1 MDNCNDSN
9 DDRSLASL
17 IGRAAPEPWAEGDNI
32 PWNEEG
38 FSERMLRE
46 HLTQD
51 HDMASRRSGTIDA
64 QVRWI
69 DEELLG
75 RRPSRIL
82 DLGCGPGLYARR
94 LALLGHEVLG
104 VDFSPASI
112 RHARK
117 EAAESGSGERAPR
130 FTLADLREADYGGP
144 HDLAMQIFGE
154 LNVFKPEDAALVL
167 GKAARALAPGG
178 RLLLEAHGFEA
189 IEALGRSGS
198 SWSASRGGLFSP
210 EPHICLIE
218 RHWDV
223 RRAVATIRYDIVD
236 AARAKVIHYAQSLQ
250 AWTEEGYRR
259 LLSEAGFADVEFRPA
274 FGDAPASPGLFALTA
289 SKRRSRP

>member
-1 MDNCNDSN
+1 MNNFNDSN
-9 DDRSLASL
+9 ENGSLASL

-38 FSERMLRE
+38 FSERMLSE

-82 DLGCGPGLYARR
+82 DLGCGPGLYAQR
-94 LALLGHEVLG
+94 LARLGHEVLG
-104 VDFSPASI
+104 IDFSPASI
-112 RHARK
+112 RYARRRAE
-117 EAAESGSGERAPR
+117 EAGLAGTAPR
-130 FTLADLREADYGGP
+130 YALADLREADYEGP

-154 LNVFKPEDAALVL
+154 LNVFKPEDAALIL

-178 RLLLEAHGFEA
+178 RLLLEAHGFET
-189 IEALGRSGS
+189 IEGLGRSGP

-218 RHWDV
+218 RHWDE

-236 AARAKVIHYAQSLQ
+236 AARATVARYAQSLQ
-250 AWTEEGYRR
+250 AWTEEEYR
-259 LLSEAGFADVEFRPA
+259 LLLAEAGFIDIEFRPG
-274 FGDAPASPGLFALTA
+274 FGDAPASPGLFAMTA
-289 SKRRSRP
+289 SKGQSRP